1 MADSETELDG
11 LSATLAEQLTT
22 DFYRWEKR
30 CRGWQFWYDVVELEP
45 VYEPFFYHYIPFQP
59 AVDDGRR
66 PTILSSLIERIKRRL
81 IGSAE
86 QQQDYDPSLLLE
98 EPEPVLF
105 EDNSTLHECTIA
117 LPLKQ
122 KVDLDYAEQFLL
134 TLSSC
139 SLPLSF
145 EIIGTGES
153 SSIQFV
159 CREPDLGLVRQQL
172 NAYFPDAVVYKEGQT
187 LDGLWD
193 SGKQTVVV
201 DFGMSQ
207 EFMRP
212 LRTFTNL
219 EPDPLTGIVGAL
231 EDLDE
236 GEIGIMQILFQAARN
251 PWAESILRSVTDWQG
266 KSFFIDSP
274 EMVGLAK
281 EKVQGALFAV
291 VLRVAGQSA
300 KAERAWEIARALAGG
315 LAQLSNP
322 PSNELI
328 PLSNDGYDDA
338 MHAEDVYFR
347 QSRRSGMLLN
357 SAELISLVHPPSV
370 SVRAARLRR
379 ELQKTKAAPAIA
391 TGHKFVLGQNIHQGQ
406 EVQVSLSLDQRLRH
420 THIIGATGTGKS
432 TLLLKLIIQDIENGN
447 GVGVLDPHGDLI
459 DKILGYIPEE
469 RFEDVVLLDP
479 SDFNYPVGLNILS
492 AYSEQEKTVLSSDLV
507 GVFRR
512 LSTSWG
518 DQMNSILANTI
529 LAFLESSQ
537 GGTLVDLRRFLVEKE
552 YRRSFLATVQDED
565 VIYYWKR
572 VFPELGGRHQA
583 PILTRLDTFL
593 RPKPIR
599 YMVAQKAGL
608 NFQNILDSRKIFLA
622 KLAHGLIGMENA
634 YLLGTIIASKFHQA
648 AMARQAKDISERENF
663 YLYIDEFQNFIT
675 ESMTEILSG
684 ARKYGFGLILAHQE
698 LRQLFARDSEL
709 ASSVISNPGTRI
721 CFRLGD
727 FDAKKLEDGFSTF
740 DAQDLQNL
748 GVGEAIARIERADY
762 DFNLKT
768 IPPASVSQE
777 VASSRR
783 KRLIEL
789 SRKSYACPRE
799 KLDELIVREEIPA
812 EAQGPV
818 RISFAP
824 TVPAVEVRKT
834 KVREKQPISEEELTD
849 EEKNFLEFINRHSGM
864 FVTKIYKALGLSGY
878 KGDKLKQSLIARG
891 LIIQEE
897 TRKGLRRRLAKTLT
911 VTDKGAG
918 LVKKL
923 SLAGKGGD
931 LHKQLQ
937 DMIAEQAEVLG
948 WRAAVEKRISR
959 RSLESVDV
967 ELRKDDMRVAVEISD
982 TTRPEQEIQ
991 NIKKCLEAGYDYIL
1005 AACPDDK
1012 DLSLLKTEVKKSFT
1026 FKERERIR
1034 FYPVSRVKDFLSSIG
1049 PVIVSENAIVSGQI
1063 TKQKE
1068 ILNSEEAAAFLGI
1081 SINTLYEWVV
1091 QKKIPHMK
1099 VGRLLKFKRDHLEKW
1114 LQKKLQKEE
1123 EFDILNDD

>member
-1 MADSETELDG
+1 MADNENELESLG
-11 LSATLAEQLTT
+11 ATLTEQLTR

-30 CRGWQFWYDVVELEP
+30 GRGWQFWGDVVELEP
-45 VYEPFFYHYIPFQP
+45 PFEPFFYHYAPFQP

-66 PTILSSLIERIKRRL
+66 PTILSSLIERIKTRL
-81 IGSAE
+81 TGSAE
-86 QQQDYDPSLLLE
+86 QQQDYDPSLFLE

-105 EDNSTLHECTIA
+105 EDNSTLHECTIS

-122 KVDLDYAEQFLL
+122 KVSLEYTEEVLL
-134 TLSSC
+134 NLSSC

-145 EIIGTGES
+145 EIIGTRQS
-153 SSIQFV
+153 SSVQLV
-159 CREPDLGLVRQQL
+159 SREPDLTLVRQQL

-187 LDGLWD
+187 LESLWD
-193 SGKQTVVV
+193 NDKHTVVV
-201 DFGMSQ
+201 DFGLSQ

-212 LRTFTNL
+212 LRTFTDL
-219 EPDPLTGIVGAL
+219 DPDPLTGIVGAL

-236 GEIGIMQILFQAARN
+236 GEIGILQILFQAARN

-266 KSFFIDSP
+266 RSFFADSP
-274 EMVGLAK
+274 EMVGLTK
-281 EKVQGALFAV
+281 EKVQRPLFAV
-291 VLRVAGQSA
+291 AIRVAGQSP
-300 KAERAWEIARALAGG
+300 KADRAWEIARALAGG
-315 LAQLSNP
+315 LSQLSNP

-328 PLSNDGYDDA
+328 PLTNEGYDDYL
-338 MHAEDVYFR
+338 HAEDVYYR

-357 SAELISLVHPPSV
+357 SRELICLVHPPSV
-370 SVRAARLRR
+370 SVRSAKLRR
-379 ELQKTKAAPAIA
+379 ETKKTKAAPAIA

-406 EVQVSLSLDQRLRH
+406 ESLVTLSPDQRLRH
-420 THIIGATGTGKS
+420 MHIIGATGTGKS
-432 TLLLKLIIQDIENGN
+432 TLLLKLIIQDIENGL

-459 DKILGYIPEE
+459 ERVLGYIPEE

-518 DQMNSILANTI
+518 DQMNSILANAI
-529 LAFLESSQ
+529 LAFLESSE
-537 GGTLVDLRRFLVEKE
+537 GGTLIDLRRFLVEKD
-552 YRRSFLATVQDED
+552 YRKRFLQTVQDED
-565 VIYYWKR
+565 VIYYWQT
-572 VFPELGGRHQA
+572 VFPQLSSRHQA

-599 YMVAQKAGL
+599 YMVAQKEGL
-608 NFQNILDSRKIFLA
+608 NFQSILQSKKIFLA
-622 KLAHGLIGMENA
+622 KLAHGLIGIENA

-648 AMARQAKDISERENF
+648 AMARQARDISERESF

-709 ASSVISNPGTRI
+709 ANSVISNPGTRI

-762 DFNLKT
+762 DFYLKT
-768 IPPASVSQE
+768 LPPASVSPE
-777 VASSRR
+777 VARSRR
-783 KRLIEL
+783 EKLIEL
-789 SRKSYACPRE
+789 SRKSYACPRD
-799 KLDELIVREEIPA
+799 KLDELIVRQEIPA

-824 TVPAVEVRKT
+824 AVPAVEVRKT
-834 KVREKQPISEEELTD
+834 KVKEKLPACEAELSA
-849 EEKNFLEFINRHSGM
+849 EEKSFLEFIHKHSGM
-864 FVTKIYKALGLSGY
+864 FVTKIYRTLGLSGY
-878 KGDKLKQSLIARG
+878 KGDKLKQSLIAKG
-891 LIIQEE
+891 LITQEE
-897 TRKGLRRRLAKTLT
+897 TRKGLRRRLAKVLT
-911 VTDKGAG
+911 MTDKGTD

-931 LHKQLQ
+931 LHKDLQ
-937 DMIAEQAEVLG
+937 RMLKEQAEVFG
-948 WRAAVEKRISR
+948 WKATIEERIG

-967 ELRKDDMRVAVEISD
+967 GLRRDDMRVAVEISD

-1005 AACPDDK
+1005 AVCPDDK

-1034 FYPVSRVKDFLSSIG
+1034 FYPVSRVKDFLHSVVS
-1049 PVIVSENAIVSGQI
+1049 PAIVSENGIVSGQI
-1063 TKQKE
+1063 TKEKQLLDTKQ
-1068 ILNSEEAAAFLGI
+1068 AAQFLGI
-1081 SINTLYEWVV
+1081 SRNTLYEWII
-1091 QKKIPHMK
+1091 QKKVPYVK
-1099 VGRLLKFKRDHLEKW
+1099 VGRLVKFRSEDLQKW
-1114 LQKKLQKEE
+1114 LERRLQEE
-1123 EFDILNDD
+1123 ENFDMIDQ